1 MPRRILVAYD
11 ESPQA
16 QAALEHALTG
26 FPDAELVVLHVNNPS
41 EWVYGDSMGAYYSED
56 AFEQARESGERL
68 LAGAEATAGEH
79 DRTVETVLE
88 TGQTSGTIV
97 DYAEE
102 HGIDHV
108 VIGSHGRTGLSR
120 FLLGS
125 VAERVARRS
134 PTSVTIIREADATE
148 EQVSESDTATTS

>member
-1 MPRRILVAYD
+1 MSSRILVAYD

-26 FPDAELVVLHVNNPS
+26 FPDAEITVLHVSDPR
-41 EWVYGDSMGAYYSED
+41 EWVYGDSMGGYYSEA
-56 AFEQARESGERL
+56 AFEQARESAEEL

-79 DRTVETVLE
+79 DRTVETVVE
-88 TGQTSGTIV
+88 TGQTPGTIV
-97 DYAEE
+97 NYAEE
-102 HGIDHV
+102 HDVDHV

-134 PTSVTIIREADATE
+134 HTSVTIIREENASEENARTE
-148 EQVSESDTATTS
+148 V